1 MIKIDESLF
10 SPILTFKTRRY
21 WHHLIMKPLIV
32 KENND
37 IHVKFSL
44 EELIIINN
52 SLSEV
57 CYGIDMDDNEF
68 STRLGAEHE
77 DAVSLLN
84 NFSTLIKK
92 IQNRAIPIAS

>member
-1 MIKIDESLF
+1 
-10 SPILTFKTRRY
+10 
-21 WHHLIMKPLIV
+21 MKPLSV
-32 KENND
+32 KEDND

-52 SLSEV
+52 SLNEV

-68 STRLGAEHE
+68 FARLGAEHE

-92 IQNRAIPIAS
+92 IQNRAIPLAS